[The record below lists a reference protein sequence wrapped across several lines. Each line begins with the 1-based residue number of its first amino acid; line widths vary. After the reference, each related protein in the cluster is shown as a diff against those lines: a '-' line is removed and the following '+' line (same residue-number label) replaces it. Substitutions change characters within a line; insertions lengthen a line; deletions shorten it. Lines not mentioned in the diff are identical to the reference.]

1 MVGLESAELFRNLQP
16 EELRALR
23 SVTLERQYAA
33 GQDIFHEGDPGDG
46 VYVVKDGLVEISG
59 LLNQDTRRVFA
70 QVPPGGLFGEMAVIE
85 HRPRSASAKAAQ
97 ETTVYYIPRGE
108 MLSLIQRSPGL
119 AQSLLQVI
127 SHRLREFN
135 RVFLTEVVQ
144 AERLAVVGRFARG
157 IVHDLKNPLNII
169 GLTAEMAALPNA
181 SAEVRT
187 QANTRIRKQVER
199 INELVSEILYFT
211 QGDQDAVVLTP
222 LDYAEFV
229 QHVVAELQP
238 EAELRTVRLEFANA
252 APPVKVLLHPNRLR
266 RVFVN
271 LSHNAT
277 DAMPAGGKI
286 ILRFQSDNT
295 GVITEIEDTGP
306 GIAPEILE
314 RLFEAFATH
323 GKSHGTGLGL
333 SICKKIVEDHGGR
346 IWARNEP
353 GRGAV
358 FAFALPLAG
367 WKLKRDSVEKLKRS

>member
-1 MVGLESAELFRNLQP
+1 MVGIESAELFRNLQP

-70 QVPPGGLFGEMAVIE
+70 QIPPGGLFGEMAVIE
-85 HRPRSASAKAAQ
+85 HRPRSASAKAVP

-108 MLSLIQRSPGL
+108 MLSLMQRSPGL
-119 AQSLLQVI
+119 SSSLLQVI

-144 AERLAVVGRFARG
+144 AERLAVIGRFARG

-169 GLTAEMAALPNA
+169 GLTAEMVAMPNA
-181 SAEVRT
+181 SAEIRT
-187 QANTRIRKQVER
+187 QANVRIRKQVER
-199 INELVSEILYFT
+199 ISELVSEILYFT
-211 QGDQDAVVLTP
+211 QGDQDSVVLTP
-222 LDYAEFV
+222 MDYAEFV
-229 QHVVAELQP
+229 QHVIE
-238 EAELRTVRLEFANA
+238 ELRPETELRAVRLELANA
-252 APPVKVLLHPNRLR
+252 PPPVKVLLHPNRLR
-266 RVFVN
+266 RVFMN
-271 LSHNAT
+271 LANNAA
-277 DAMPAGGKI
+277 DAMSAGGKI
-286 ILRFQSDNT
+286 ILRFRSDNT

-306 GIAPEILE
+306 GIPPEILD
-314 RLFEAFATH
+314 RLFQAFATH

-358 FAFALPLAG
+358 FAFALPLVG
-367 WKLKRDSVEKLKRS
+367 WKLKRDNVEKLKRR